1 MKWPVLTWPPVL
13 HLICPNTPGLSGVL
27 IFPWFI
33 RFLLLF
39 PLLLFLD
46 SVPTSKMCDA
56 WFFRFLV
63 KLTILPSSSY
73 AGTFKDIPQI
83 KYISTIKPRVSSH
96 RQQNGSLQLTS
107 HFVLLEGVSWLSFQL
122 GTGCPYH
129 SVKLI
134 SQLQVSIWESLTSS
148 VLVEIL
154 WRNFLLIEYLQ
165 QLWYQWEAYESSRQQ
180 YTTCI
185 IWGTILTYTSIVLP
199 AMQ

>member
-27 IFPWFI
+27 SFPWLI

-39 PLLLFLD
+39 PLLLFRD
-46 SVPTSKMCDA
+46 SVPSSKMCDA

-83 KYISTIKPRVSSH
+83 KYISTIKPHVSSH
-96 RQQNGSLQLTS
+96 RHQNGSLQLSS

-134 SQLQVSIWESLTSS
+134 GQLQVSIWESLTSS

-165 QLWYQWEAYESSRQQ
+165 QLWYQWEAYESNRQQ
-180 YTTCI
+180 YATCI
-185 IWGTILTYTSIVLP
+185 IWGTILTP
-199 AMQ
+199 P